1 MNVVGFFILSIV
13 ILAHQIV
20 PRISMGRRAVIPT
33 KKRVLLS
40 ELLSVEPIADS
51 VRSDQCRG
59 IFKSKVSNSLPA
71 LAHKR

>member
-1 MNVVGFFILSIV
+1 MNLVGFFILSMV

-20 PRISMGRRAVIPT
+20 PRISMGRRAVIL
-33 KKRVLLS
+33 KKALLS

-51 VRSDQCRG
+51 VRSDQCRS